1 MANVIKLKKGL
12 DIPLEG
18 KPVKEVVDAP
28 RSEYYALIP
37 DDFHGVIPKVIVKAG
52 DHVDAGT
59 PLMYDKNRPE
69 VKFVSPVSGEVVA
82 INRGERRKVLDIT
95 IKSDNEQT
103 YVDFGKVDLTKLSG
117 EQVKEFVLNAGL
129 FPFIKQRP
137 YDIIANPEVSPRDIF
152 VSA

>member
-18 KPVKEVVDAP
+18 KPVKEIVDAP

-82 INRGERRKVLDIT
+82 VNRGERRKVLDIT

-103 YVDFGKVDLTKLSG
+103 YVKLSLVDG
-117 EQVKEFVLNAGL
+117 KLVRSGSLVPSRTIVVEKNTYSQC
-129 FPFIKQRP
+129 R
-137 YDIIANPEVSPRDIF
+137 IISIY
-152 VSA
+152 